1 MLCRRVA
8 VIYSYLALPLYA
20 FYVELSSGTEFVCFY
35 YFFYY
40 YSIIFYFKFLF
51 IYLFIFFLLLFF
63 FCISSDN
70 ALYFYQF
77 SKENLIGFQ
86 SYTMIILHLQRDIIL
101 EKNENRVTVLSL
113 CTYCDHALYL

>member
-35 YFFYY
+35 YFF
-40 YSIIFYFKFLF
+40 IIILLF
-51 IYLFIFFLLLFF
+51 FILNFYLFIFFYYF